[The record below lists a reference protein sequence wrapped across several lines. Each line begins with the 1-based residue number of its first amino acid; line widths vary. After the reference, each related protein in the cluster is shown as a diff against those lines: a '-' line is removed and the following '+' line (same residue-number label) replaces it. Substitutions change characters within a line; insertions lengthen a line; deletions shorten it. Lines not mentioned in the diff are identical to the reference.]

1 MRLIVPINTRNG
13 LFPNMIGVRYQFS
26 GYDGD
31 KTYYIAH
38 NHGDSNWYCG
48 KGNYIAY
55 TPNSNKIK
63 SSLIKIGGIM
73 EGKNEFQHIDLG
85 SNGSNLFRIPGNF
98 NNTSVDSYD
107 PADPSNIAFWGDE
120 KSEDP
125 QIKSD
130 YSSFEI
136 AEFITQNGLIKNYIT
151 FDPNKEEKR
160 AIKEFMQTNFIY
172 PLFISNVFLDI
183 TCDFKGTSLF
193 LYEGYCAFVLNGDIC
208 SFKLSP
214 KTNYLKIFKEGIK
227 QKMGKK
233 QYIEI
238 LENKAVMPKEEFR
251 GIRAKYNEIKKQTED
266 YVRELKVKASGFAKA
281 KKRIAMASTFKAP
294 KEISDLI
301 ESGLKYEKQEV
312 ANVETLRRGYISQKT
327 VENEEKQNIEFIKE
341 SANNVSEDYK
351 KVKGFLK
358 SGVIEKL
365 ELDKGVISWTYPP
378 LALHVP
384 RKINIFLGRVKV
396 SLTDKVE
403 IKFISYPVK
412 SKNRLY
418 YGTWH
423 CYGQGGREQCLG
435 SVQRLLSYAAACKSV
450 ASLILIVKD
459 YLTNPNSQNENSKY
473 HNPEVSGMA
482 IDNPTD
488 VIDDSFKVYLE
499 NKVKKEL
506 AKTKVLEVVK

>member
-1 MRLIVPINTRNG
+1 
-13 LFPNMIGVRYQFS
+13 
-26 GYDGD
+26 
-31 KTYYIAH
+31 
-38 NHGDSNWYCG
+38 
-48 KGNYIAY
+48 
-55 TPNSNKIK
+55 
-63 SSLIKIGGIM
+63 
-73 EGKNEFQHIDLG
+73 
-85 SNGSNLFRIPGNF
+85 
-98 NNTSVDSYD
+98 
-107 PADPSNIAFWGDE
+107 
-120 KSEDP
+120 
-125 QIKSD
+125 
-130 YSSFEI
+130 
-136 AEFITQNGLIKNYIT
+136 
-151 FDPNKEEKR
+151 
-160 AIKEFMQTNFIY
+160 
-172 PLFISNVFLDI
+172 
-183 TCDFKGTSLF
+183 
-193 LYEGYCAFVLNGDIC
+193 
-208 SFKLSP
+208 
-214 KTNYLKIFKEGIK
+214 
-227 QKMGKK
+227 
-233 QYIEI
+233 
-238 LENKAVMPKEEFR
+238 
-251 GIRAKYNEIKKQTED
+251 
-266 YVRELKVKASGFAKA
+266 
-281 KKRIAMASTFKAP
+281 MASTFKAP